1 MRVNGWPGLLGGHVE
16 CISRG
21 EEPVP
26 VQHRNVVGDT
36 RARVPAEQVV
46 VVLAHLA
53 RTVVMSNV
61 MKVGLRQRRVR
72 ETEDQDHDPDSATG
86 TMPS

>member
-1 MRVNGWPGLLGGHVE
+1 
-16 CISRG
+16 
-21 EEPVP
+21 
-26 VQHRNVVGDT
+26 
-36 RARVPAEQVV
+36 
-46 VVLAHLA
+46 
-53 RTVVMSNV
+53 VMSNV